1 MRVNASANER
11 VNKRANERMND
22 SANEKE
28 GLRMKAQMRA

>member
-28 GLRMKAQMRA
+28 GLRMKARMRA